1 MYEVKDKLVE
11 ELEHTPQ
18 MGYNI
23 HGFIIEGA
31 TFEKDQNQ
39 IADTK
44 ESSEGVEFPVI
55 NIQCN
60 EKTDDKRRA
69 GNKKQTS
76 LM

>member
-1 MYEVKDKLVE
+1 MYEG
-11 ELEHTPQ
+11 LEHTPQ

-23 HGFIIEGA
+23 HGFLIEGA
-31 TFEKDQNQ
+31 SYSIENNQ
-39 IADTK
+39 IEEVKQA
-44 ESSEGVEFPVI
+44 EGTEFPVI